1 VLVYASAWLK
11 CHYPAAF
18 ACAILNSQPMGFYAP
33 AQLVRDA
40 RDHGVEVRP
49 VDVNR
54 SFWDYTLEPDKAGG
68 TALRL
73 GFRQIKGF
81 READAEALV
90 AARAAGDFA
99 SMHRLARASGL
110 GRAAIETLANADGWG
125 SLALDRRAALWQAK
139 GLDAGGALPLFAA
152 AERRGAAPEPAEP
165 AAALPAMSLGEEVTE
180 DYRHLRLSLKTH
192 PLALLRETLAA
203 SRVVPSRRLS
213 ELRDGARVAVAGI
226 VLIRQQPDT
235 ASGVIFMTLEDETGV
250 ANVVVW
256 PGVFARF
263 RRALLASQLVLVRGP
278 IQRDESGLVIHVV
291 AERIEDQTHLLRAL
305 AAPPD
310 PASAPPARIVP
321 AARDFR

>member
-1 VLVYASAWLK
+1 
-11 CHYPAAF
+11 
-18 ACAILNSQPMGFYAP
+18 MGFYAP

-68 TALRL
+68 MALRL

-90 AARAAGDFA
+90 AAREAGDFA
-99 SMHRLARASGL
+99 SMQRLARASGL
-110 GRAAIETLANADGWG
+110 GRPAIETLANADSWG
-125 SLALDRRAALWQAK
+125 SLALNRRDALWQAK
-139 GLDAGGALPLFAA
+139 GIEEGGVLPLFAA
-152 AERRGAAPEPAEP
+152 AERRGAPPEAPEPACAAEAASARRRP

-192 PLALLRETLAA
+192 PLALLRETLDAR
-203 SRVVPSRRLS
+203 RVVPSRRLS

-226 VLIRQQPDT
+226 VLIRQQPGT
-235 ASGVIFMTLEDETGV
+235 ASGVIFMTLEDETGI

-263 RRALLASQLVLVRGP
+263 RRALLASQLALVRGL

-305 AAPPD
+305 AAPPGPE
-310 PASAPPARIVP
+310 PAPHERLVP